1 MAPFPEEIPR
11 RLIQLYTNKNE
22 TVLDPFAGSGTTN
35 KVAME
40 LGRKSVAVE
49 ISKKYCGLIKK
60 KIKSVKF
67 NSYDQKD
74 IYSNDI
80 ELEIKR
86 ITDQIKKSQQ
96 DVKKNQLKLKK
107 FYEKNK
113 RKIKKKQL
121 DLFD

>member
-1 MAPFPEEIPR
+1 MQN
-11 RLIQLYTNKNE
+11 LIHP
-22 TVLDPFAGSGTTN
+22 VSGCQQDLKQSIDEFEQTGG
-35 KVAME
+35 KAE
-40 LGRKSVAVE
+40 F
-49 ISKKYCGLIKK
+49 
-60 KIKSVKF
+60 F
-67 NSYDQKD
+67 NSVGVK
-74 IYSNDI
+74 DI

>member
-1 MAPFPEEIPR
+1 
-11 RLIQLYTNKNE
+11 
-22 TVLDPFAGSGTTN
+22 
-35 KVAME
+35 ME

-121 DLFD
+121 NLFD